1 MADVKSSGQNARV
14 TSGDIEGWGGG
25 IGLKTFLT
33 PNAFIQV
40 EANYTEYDTV
50 TGTKTNA
57 NGRVTTVSGD
67 PAIAQGIILSLIH
80 I

>member
-1 MADVKSSGQNARV
+1 MADVKSSGLNARV

-50 TGTKTNA
+50 SGTKTNS
-57 NGRVTTVSGD
+57 NGRVTTASGD
-67 PAIAQGIILSLIH
+67 PKIAQGIITLGYKF
-80 I
+80 